1 MKKKTVALL
10 LALVL
15 VFGVAAGGTLAWL
28 TAQTSEVKNTFTYG
42 DINIEL
48 TETTSGY
55 KVVPGAT
62 DSKDPTIKVTA
73 GSEKC
78 YVYAKVENTVK
89 MDGTVVATPN
99 INAGNWILVG
109 EKDDVKLYRY
119 KTVVDAAKAEAQLSV
134 FTEVSYADTI
144 TKDKIA
150 AVAGGQITITA
161 YAHQSE
167 YTNQGT
173 ADAAAIDWAGVTA
186 VTPTT

>member
-15 VFGVAAGGTLAWL
+15 VFGAAAGGTLAWL
-28 TAQTSEVKNTFTYG
+28 TDKTTPVVNTFTYG
-42 DINIEL
+42 DINITL
-48 TETTSGY
+48 TETTNGY
-55 KVVPGAT
+55 KVVPGAI
-62 DSKDPTIKVTA
+62 DPKDPTIKVTA

-89 MDGTVVATPN
+89 MGETVVATPN

-119 KTVVDAAKAEAQLSV
+119 KTVVDAAKAETELPV
-134 FTEVSYADTI
+134 FTEVSYSSAI
-144 TKDKIA
+144 TKDKIED
-150 AVAGGQITITA
+150 VAKGQITITA

-167 YTNQGT
+167 NTDQGT
-173 ADAAAIDWAGVTA
+173 ADAAAIAWAGVTA